1 MLRPSLDAVW
11 DMMQW
16 CVPALRQQAG
26 RFASA
31 VLAAKSGEISVRL
44 NISSKEIAT
53 MRRTSDLISNELI
66 ASCKYRRVVGS
77 RHHWPSD

>member
-16 CVPALRQQAG
+16 CFPTLRQQAG

>member
-1 MLRPSLDAVW
+1 MLRPSLEVVW

-16 CVPALRQQAG
+16 CFPALRQQAG

-31 VLAAKSGEISVRL
+31 VLAAKSGEIGVRL

-66 ASCKYRRVVGS
+66 GS
-77 RHHWPSD
+77 